1 MPLDVEWTFAASHQ
15 QQRHSCMAINTY
27 EAVIKLPSGGQ
38 TKVTI
43 QSDSWDHARQLL
55 HAQYG
60 ANNVMNLHQK

>member
-1 MPLDVEWTFAASHQ
+1 
-15 QQRHSCMAINTY
+15 MAINTY

-60 ANNVMNLHQK
+60 ANNVMNLHQQ